1 MRRRAVRTSESP
13 MSSKPS
19 ATSCIEPLR
28 LPVGGSERT
37 VVVVGVSLSNWVVVG
52 ASEATS
58 EVVVAPAVVVV
69 SVTSVVVVSIVVTQ

>member
-37 VVVVGVSLSNWVVVG
+37 VVVVGVSLSHR
-52 ASEATS
+52 
-58 EVVVAPAVVVV
+58 VVAV
-69 SVTSVVVVSIVVTQ
+69 SYTPLTLPTTHPV